1 MVGFVLVKSDDES
14 DLTFTVIHNYVY
26 EGVCYTLFVLHVVN
40 CCLLLCLI
48 VRVLSKS
55 FILLFSKCRNV

>member
-26 EGVCYTLFVLHVVN
+26 EGCVLYLVCAS
-40 CCLLLCLI
+40 CC
-48 VRVLSKS
+48 K
-55 FILLFSKCRNV
+55 LLFAAVFDCSSVKQKLHPFIF